1 MLRNKDKSH
10 TEAQKV
16 APVMQSIHPLWHHN
30 NESDIDWMDMERVI
44 GAALAGDQQ
53 AIARL
58 YNAYSHKVLG
68 ICYNVVGN
76 RAVAEELAH
85 DAFVLAFSKLDHLR
99 DPNRFDAWLSSI
111 TANVALRYK
120 QRHHTLATVPVDDM
134 PDETWIADEA
144 SDMPTMGEI
153 MAAVNAL
160 PNGYGKVFKM
170 AVMQDMSHKEIGEIL
185 GIAAHSSSS
194 QLARAKKMLQHSLA
208 KYWAVILLALL
219 TPLALLFLRQPEAID
234 EQQPKTA
241 DADKPTV
248 TTGDNQQATEPV
260 RQQRTGSRN
269 IAITVPDKYERPI
282 ASMADTTSVE
292 KSSTQPID
300 TTTERPNHE
309 LPHLKLNGDI
319 HFANVGHRTT
329 IRPKQDG
336 FKRWSADLAYIG
348 QPSPEADRMSPH
360 NFVVPDFLAPTV
372 PGEPDPTL
380 IIDNWSD
387 YIDYLDVKSDI
398 LSDALP
404 EEELIMRQIANSN
417 KPLNNGQI
425 VRKAHHSLPLTYAL
439 SLRHQATNRIGLE
452 SGLQYTRLNS
462 LFQTGEGP
470 NRIDEKQRIDYLG
483 VPLKVSYRIW
493 SGKHV
498 GIYTSAGVTL
508 EIPVKST
515 VTTDYILNSQ
525 PQLRDSH
532 HLDVPL
538 QWSTGVGIGVQYNIT
553 PSISIF
559 AEPGVQYYIPDD
571 SGIETYRTQHP
582 FTVTIPA
589 GLRFTW

>member
-1 MLRNKDKSH
+1 MLRNKDNSH

-53 AIARL
+53 AIGKL

-111 TANVALRYK
+111 ASNVALRYK
-120 QRHHTLATVPVDDM
+120 QRHHVLATVPVDDM

-248 TTGDNQQATEPV
+248 TTGDNQQATGPV

-282 ASMADTTSVE
+282 ASIADTSSVE

-336 FKRWSADLAYIG
+336 FKRWSADLAYTG

-387 YIDYLDVKSDI
+387 YIAYIEEFGDI
-398 LSDALP
+398 LS
-404 EEELIMRQIANSN
+404 EKTETVHIMKQIAMSN
-417 KPLNNGQI
+417 EPFNDGQI
-425 VRKAHHSLPLTYAL
+425 VRKTHHRLPLTYSL
-439 SLRHQATNRIGLE
+439 SLRYQANKRIGLE

-462 LFQTGEGP
+462 LFQTGEGA

-493 SGKHV
+493 TGKHV
-498 GIYTSAGVTL
+498 GIYTSADVTL

-515 VTTDYILNSQ
+515 VTTDYILNNKS
-525 PQLRDSH
+525 QLRDSH

-553 PSISIF
+553 PTISIF
-559 AEPGVQYYIPDD
+559 AEPGVQYYIPDG
-571 SGIETYRTQHP
+571 SGFETYRTQHP
-582 FTVTIPA
+582 FTISIPA

>member
-1 MLRNKDKSH
+1 
-10 TEAQKV
+10 
-16 APVMQSIHPLWHHN
+16 MQSFHPIWHHN
-30 NESDIDWMDMERVI
+30 NRNDIYWMDMERVI

-111 TANVALRYK
+111 ASNVALRYK
-120 QRHHTLATVPVDDM
+120 QRHHVMATVPVDDM
-134 PDETWIADEA
+134 PDEAWIADEPA
-144 SDMPTMGEI
+144 DMPSMAEI

-170 AVMQDMSHKEIGEIL
+170 AVMQDMTHKEIGEIL

-194 QLARAKKMLQHSLA
+194 QLARAKKLLQHSLA

-219 TPLALLFLRQPEAID
+219 TPMALLFLRQPKAID
-234 EQQPKTA
+234 ERQPKTA

-248 TTGDNQQATEPV
+248 SKDNPQVTEPV
-260 RQQRTGSRN
+260 KHQRAGSRN
-269 IAITVPDKYERPI
+269 IAITVPEEYERPST
-282 ASMADTTSVE
+282 SMADTTSVE
-292 KSSTQPID
+292 KSSTEPTD
-300 TTTERPNHE
+300 TTTVIPAHE
-309 LPHLKLNGDI
+309 LPHLRLNGDI
-319 HFANVGHRTT
+319 HFADVGHRTT
-329 IRPKQDG
+329 IQANKDG
-336 FKRWSADLAYIG
+336 FKRWSADLAYTG
-348 QPSPEADRMSPH
+348 QPSPVADRMSPH
-360 NFVVPDFLAPTV
+360 NFVVTDFLAPTV
-372 PGEPDPTL
+372 PGESDPTL
-380 IIDNWSD
+380 IIDNWRD
-387 YIDYLDVKSDI
+387 YVAYLEEFGDI
-398 LSDALP
+398 LS
-404 EEELIMRQIANSN
+404 EKTETVHVMKQIAMSN
-417 KPLNNGQI
+417 EPFNDGQI
-425 VRKAHHSLPLTYAL
+425 VRKTHHSLPLTYAL
-439 SLRHQATNRIGLE
+439 SLRYQANKRIGLE
-452 SGLQYTRLNS
+452 SGFQYTRLNS
-462 LFQTGEGP
+462 LFQTGEGA
-470 NRIDEKQRIDYLG
+470 NRMDEKQRIDYLG
-483 VPLKVSYRIW
+483 VPLRVSYRIW

-515 VTTDYILNSQ
+515 VTTDYILNNKR
-525 PQLRDSH
+525 QLRDSH

-553 PSISIF
+553 PTISIF
-559 AEPGVQYYIPDD
+559 AEPGVQYYIPDG
-571 SGIETYRTQHP
+571 SGFETYRTQHP
-582 FTVTIPA
+582 FTITIPA

>member
-1 MLRNKDKSH
+1 MGMDR
-10 TEAQKV
+10 
-16 APVMQSIHPLWHHN
+16 
-30 NESDIDWMDMERVI
+30 DIR
-44 GAALAGDQQ
+44 AALEGDQQ
-53 AIARL
+53 AIAKL
-58 YNAYSHKVLG
+58 YNAYTHKVLG
-68 ICYNVVGN
+68 ICYNIVGN

-111 TANVALRYK
+111 AANVALRYK
-120 QRHHTLATVPVDDM
+120 QRHHVLATVHVDDM
-134 PDETWIADEA
+134 PDETWIADEP

-219 TPLALLFLRQPEAID
+219 TPLALLLLRQPKAID

-248 TTGDNQQATEPV
+248 TAGDNQQATGPV
-260 RQQRTGSRN
+260 SRQCTGSRN
-269 IAITVPDKYERPI
+269 IAITVPDKYERPS

-300 TTTERPNHE
+300 TTTVIPAHE

-319 HFANVGHRTT
+319 HFADVGHGTT
-329 IRPKQDG
+329 MRPKKDS
-336 FKRWSADLAYIG
+336 FKRWSADLAYTG
-348 QPSPEADRMSPH
+348 QPSTEADRMSPH
-360 NFVVPDFLAPTV
+360 NFVVPDFLAPSV
-372 PGEPDPTL
+372 PGAPDPTQT
-380 IIDNWSD
+380 IDNWSD
-387 YIDYLDVKSDI
+387 YIAYLEVKSDI
-398 LSDALP
+398 TSGLSEDDR
-404 EEELIMRQIANSN
+404 IMRQIAKSN
-417 KPLNNGQI
+417 EPLNNGQI
-425 VRKAHHSLPLTYAL
+425 VRKTHHSLPLTYLL
-439 SLRHQATNRIGLE
+439 SLRYQANKRIGLE

-462 LFQTGEGP
+462 LFQTGEGI

-483 VPLKVSYRIW
+483 VPFKVSYRIW

-508 EIPVKST
+508 EIPIKST
-515 VTTDYILNSQ
+515 VSTEYILNNQ
-525 PQLRDSH
+525 PQLRESV

-538 QWSTGVGIGVQYNIT
+538 QWSTGVDIGVQYNIT

-559 AEPGVQYYIPDD
+559 AEPGVQYYIPDG
-571 SGIETYRTQHP
+571 SGFETYRTQHP
-582 FTVTIPA
+582 FTITIPA

>member
-1 MLRNKDKSH
+1 
-10 TEAQKV
+10 
-16 APVMQSIHPLWHHN
+16 MQSFHPIWHHY
-30 NESDIDWMDMERVI
+30 NEGDLYWMGMDRDIR
-44 GAALAGDQQ
+44 AALAGDQQ
-53 AIARL
+53 AIAKL

-68 ICYNVVGN
+68 ICYNIVGN

-99 DPNRFDAWLSSI
+99 NPNRFDAWLSSI
-111 TANVALRYK
+111 AANVALRYK
-120 QRHHTLATVPVDDM
+120 QRHHTLITVPVDDI
-134 PDETWIADEA
+134 PDETWIAEEPTG
-144 SDMPTMGEI
+144 MPTMDEI

-170 AVMQDMSHKEIGEIL
+170 SVMQDMSHKEIGEIL

-219 TPLALLFLRQPEAID
+219 APLALLLLRQSKAID

-248 TTGDNQQATEPV
+248 TAGDNQQATGAV
-260 RQQRTGSRN
+260 SRQRTGSRN
-269 IAITVPDKYERPI
+269 IAITVSDKYERPS

-300 TTTERPNHE
+300 TTTVIPAHE

-319 HFANVGHRTT
+319 HFADVGHGTT
-329 IRPKQDG
+329 MRPKKDS
-336 FKRWSADLAYIG
+336 FKRWSADLAYTG
-348 QPSPEADRMSPH
+348 QPSTEADRMSPH
-360 NFVVPDFLAPTV
+360 NFIVTNYEAPSI
-372 PGEPDPTL
+372 PGEPEATMP
-380 IIDNWSD
+380 IDNWSD
-387 YIDYLDVKSDI
+387 YLTYLEVKSDI
-398 LSDALP
+398 ASGLP
-404 EEELIMRQIANSN
+404 KEDLIMRQIAKSN
-417 KPLNNGQI
+417 EPLNNGQI
-425 VRKAHHSLPLTYAL
+425 VRKTHHSLPLTYSL
-439 SLRHQATNRIGLE
+439 SLRYQANKRIGLE

-462 LFQTGEGP
+462 LFQTGEGI
-470 NRIDEKQRIDYLG
+470 NRIDERQGIDYLG
-483 VPLKVSYRIW
+483 VPFKVSYRIW

-508 EIPVKST
+508 EIPVKQA
-515 VTTDYILNSQ
+515 VTTEYILNNQ
-525 PQLRDSH
+525 PQLSGSH

-559 AEPGVQYYIPDD
+559 AEPGVQYYIPDG
-571 SGIETYRTQHP
+571 SGFETYRTQHP
-582 FTVTIPA
+582 FTITIPA

>member
-1 MLRNKDKSH
+1 
-10 TEAQKV
+10 
-16 APVMQSIHPLWHHN
+16 MQSFHPIWHHN
-30 NESDIDWMDMERVI
+30 NEDDIYWMDMERVI

-58 YNAYSHKVLG
+58 YNTYSHKVLG

-111 TANVALRYK
+111 ASNVALRYK
-120 QRHHTLATVPVDDM
+120 QRHHVLATIPVDDI
-134 PDETWIADEA
+134 PDETLIEDEPK
-144 SDMPTMGEI
+144 SMPSMSEI

-208 KYWAVILLALL
+208 KYWAVILVALL
-219 TPLALLFLRQPEAID
+219 TPLALLLLRQPETID

-248 TTGDNQQATEPV
+248 TTGDRQQVTEPV
-260 RQQRTGSRN
+260 RHQRTGSRSL
-269 IAITVPDKYERPI
+269 AITVPEEYERPST
-282 ASMADTTSVE
+282 SMADTTSVE
-292 KSSTQPID
+292 KSSTERTD
-300 TTTERPNHE
+300 TTSDIPAHE
-309 LPHLKLNGDI
+309 LPHLRLNGDI
-319 HFANVGHRTT
+319 HLANVGHRTT
-329 IRPKQDG
+329 ILAKKNG
-336 FKRWSADLAYIG
+336 FKRWSTDLAYTG
-348 QPSPEADRMSPH
+348 QTSPEQDRMSPH
-360 NFVVPDFLAPTV
+360 NFVVTDFLAPIV
-372 PGEPDPTL
+372 PGESDPTMT
-380 IIDNWSD
+380 IDNWRD
-387 YIDYLDVKSDI
+387 YVAYLDEFSDI
-398 LSDALP
+398 LSSTD
-404 EEELIMRQIANSN
+404 EKYHIMKQIANSN
-417 KPLNNGQI
+417 EPLNDGQI
-425 VRKAHHSLPLTYAL
+425 VRKAHHSLPLTYSL
-439 SLRHQATNRIGLE
+439 SLRYQATHRIGLE

-462 LFQTGEGP
+462 LFQTGEGA

-525 PQLRDSH
+525 SELRDSH

-553 PSISIF
+553 PTISIF
-559 AEPGVQYYIPDD
+559 AEPGVQYYIPDG
-571 SGIETYRTQHP
+571 SGFETYRTQHP
-582 FTVTIPA
+582 FTISIPA

>member
-1 MLRNKDKSH
+1 
-10 TEAQKV
+10 
-16 APVMQSIHPLWHHN
+16 MQSFHPIWHHTN
-30 NESDIDWMDMERVI
+30 KERLYWMDMERVI

-53 AIARL
+53 AIAKL

-68 ICYNVVGN
+68 ICYNIVGN

-99 DPNRFDAWLSSI
+99 NPNRFDAWLSSI
-111 TANVALRYK
+111 ASNVALRYK
-120 QRHHTLATVPVDDM
+120 QRHHVLATVPVDDM
-134 PDETWIADEA
+134 PDDTWIEDGL
-144 SDMPTMGEI
+144 SDMPTMDEI

-194 QLARAKKMLQHSLA
+194 QLARAKKMLQHSLT
-208 KYWAVILLALL
+208 KYWAIVLLALL
-219 TPLALLFLRQPEAID
+219 TSLALLFLRQPKTID

-241 DADKPTV
+241 EADQPTV
-248 TTGDNQQATEPV
+248 SDGNQQVTEPV

-269 IAITVPDKYERPI
+269 MAITVPERYERPS
-282 ASMADTTSVE
+282 ASMTDTTSVE
-292 KSSTQPID
+292 KSSTEHTD
-300 TTTERPNHE
+300 TTTDHPSHE

-319 HFANVGHRTT
+319 HFADFGHHTT
-329 IRPKQDG
+329 IQAKKDG
-336 FKRWSADLAYIG
+336 FKRWSADLVYTG
-348 QPSPEADRMSPH
+348 QPSPEADQMSPH
-360 NFVVPDFLAPTV
+360 NFVVPDYIAPSV

-387 YIDYLDVKSDI
+387 YIAYLEEFGDITSDQT
-398 LSDALP
+398 
-404 EEELIMRQIANSN
+404 EKNLIMKQIAMSN
-417 KPLNNGQI
+417 EPLNDGQI
-425 VRKAHHSLPLTYAL
+425 VRKTHHSLPLTYAL
-439 SLRHQATNRIGLE
+439 SLRYQANKRIGLE

-462 LFQTGEGP
+462 LFQTGEGA
-470 NRIDEKQRIDYLG
+470 NRIDEKQRINYLG

-515 VTTDYILNSQ
+515 VTTEYILNNL

-532 HLDVPL
+532 HLNVPL

-559 AEPGVQYYIPDD
+559 AEPGVQYYIPDG
-571 SGIETYRTQHP
+571 SGFETYRTQHP
-582 FTVTIPA
+582 FTITIPA

>member
-1 MLRNKDKSH
+1 
-10 TEAQKV
+10 
-16 APVMQSIHPLWHHN
+16 
-30 NESDIDWMDMERVI
+30 MDMERVI

-53 AIARL
+53 AIAKL

-76 RAVAEELAH
+76 RAVAEELSH

-99 DPNRFDAWLSSI
+99 NPERFDAWLSSI
-111 TANVALRYK
+111 AANVALRYK
-120 QRHHTLATVPVDDM
+120 QRHHTLVTVPVDDM
-134 PDETWIADEA
+134 PDESRIEDEP
-144 SDMPTMGEI
+144 SDMPTMAEI

-208 KYWAVILLALL
+208 KYWAIILLALL
-219 TPLALLFLRQPEAID
+219 TPLALLLLRQPKTID

-241 DADKPTV
+241 ETNEPAV
-248 TTGDNQQATEPV
+248 TEGNSQATEPDKQH
-260 RQQRTGSRN
+260 RKESRDM
-269 IAITVPDKYERPI
+269 AITVPERYKQPNVSI
-282 ASMADTTSVE
+282 TDTAQHEEVPR
-292 KSSTQPID
+292 QMVD
-300 TTTERPNHE
+300 TTTVPVENA
-309 LPHLKLNGDI
+309 LPHLKLNGGI
-319 HFANVGHRTT
+319 HFANVGQGTT
-329 IRPKQDG
+329 IRPKRDDFQ
-336 FKRWSADLAYIG
+336 RWSADLAYTG
-348 QPSPEADRMSPH
+348 QPSPESDRIIPQ
-360 NFVVPDFLAPTV
+360 NFIVTDYTAPSV

-380 IIDNWSD
+380 SIDNWTD
-387 YIDYLDVKSDI
+387 YINYLNECSEI
-398 LSDALP
+398 FGELP
-404 EEELIMRQIANSN
+404 EKELIMRKIALSN
-417 KPLNNGQI
+417 EPLNNGQI
-425 VRKAHHSLPLTYAL
+425 VRKTHHSLPLTFSL
-439 SLRHQATNRIGLE
+439 SLRYQANKRIGLE

-462 LFQTGEGP
+462 LFQTGEGA

-508 EIPVKST
+508 EIPVQST
-515 VTTDYILNSQ
+515 VTTDYILNNQ

-538 QWSTGVGIGVQYNIT
+538 QWSTGIGIGIQYNIT
-553 PSISIF
+553 PTISIF
-559 AEPGVQYYIPDD
+559 AEPGMQYYIPDG
-571 SGIETYRTQHP
+571 SGFETYRTQHP
-582 FTVTIPA
+582 FTITIPA

>member
-1 MLRNKDKSH
+1 
-10 TEAQKV
+10 
-16 APVMQSIHPLWHHN
+16 MQSFHPIWHHN
-30 NESDIDWMDMERVI
+30 NEDDIYWMDMERVI

-111 TANVALRYK
+111 ASNVALRYK
-120 QRHHTLATVPVDDM
+120 QRHHVLATIPVDDI
-134 PDETWIADEA
+134 PDETLIEDEPK
-144 SDMPTMGEI
+144 SMPSMSEI

-208 KYWAVILLALL
+208 KYWAVILVALL
-219 TPLALLFLRQPEAID
+219 TPLALLFLRQPETID

-248 TTGDNQQATEPV
+248 TTGDRQQMTEPV
-260 RQQRTGSRN
+260 RHQRTGSRSL
-269 IAITVPDKYERPI
+269 AITVPEEYERPST
-282 ASMADTTSVE
+282 SMADTTSVE
-292 KSSTQPID
+292 KSSTERTD
-300 TTTERPNHE
+300 TTSDIPAHE
-309 LPHLKLNGDI
+309 LPHLRLNGDI
-319 HFANVGHRTT
+319 HLADVGHRTT
-329 IRPKQDG
+329 IQPKKDN
-336 FKRWSADLAYIG
+336 FKRWSADLAYTG
-348 QPSPEADRMSPH
+348 QPSPEADRMMPH
-360 NFVVPDFLAPTV
+360 NFIVTNYEAPSV
-372 PGEPDPTL
+372 PGEPNQTML
-380 IIDNWSD
+380 IDNWND
-387 YIDYLDVKSDI
+387 YITYLEVKSDI
-398 LSDALP
+398 ASGLTD
-404 EEELIMRQIANSN
+404 EELIMSQIAKSN
-417 KPLNNGQI
+417 EPLNNGQI
-425 VRKAHHSLPLTYAL
+425 VRKTHHSLPLTYSL
-439 SLRHQATNRIGLE
+439 SLRYQASKRIGLE

-462 LFQTGEGP
+462 LFQTGEGI
-470 NRIDEKQRIDYLG
+470 NRIDERQRIDYLG
-483 VPLKVSYRIW
+483 VPFKVSYRIW

-498 GIYTSAGVTL
+498 GIYNSAGVTL
-508 EIPVKST
+508 EIPVKRAVST
-515 VTTDYILNSQ
+515 EYILNNQ

-538 QWSTGVGIGVQYNIT
+538 QWSTGIGLGVQYNIT

-559 AEPGVQYYIPDD
+559 AEPGVQYYIPDG
-571 SGIETYRTQHP
+571 SGFETYRTQHP
-582 FTVTIPA
+582 FTITIPA

>member
-1 MLRNKDKSH
+1 
-10 TEAQKV
+10 
-16 APVMQSIHPLWHHN
+16 
-30 NESDIDWMDMERVI
+30 MDMERVI

-53 AIARL
+53 AIAKL

-68 ICYNVVGN
+68 ICYNIVGN
-76 RAVAEELAH
+76 RAVAEELSH
-85 DAFVLAFSKLDHLR
+85 DAFVLAFSKLDHLHN
-99 DPNRFDAWLSSI
+99 PNRFDAWLSSI
-111 TANVALRYK
+111 ASNVALRYK

-134 PDETWIADEA
+134 PDETWIEDEA
-144 SDMPTMGEI
+144 SDIPTMDDI

-219 TPLALLFLRQPEAID
+219 TPLALLLLRQSKTIV

-241 DADKPTV
+241 ETNEPAVTKGNSQVTKP
-248 TTGDNQQATEPV
+248 AS
-260 RQQRTGSRN
+260 QQRKESRN
-269 IAITVPDKYERPI
+269 MAITVPERYNQPNVSI
-282 ASMADTTSVE
+282 TDTAQHEEVPRQMVDTTIVPVE
-292 KSSTQPID
+292 
-300 TTTERPNHE
+300 NA

-319 HFANVGHRTT
+319 HFANVSHGTT
-329 IRPKQDG
+329 IRPKRDD
-336 FKRWSADLAYIG
+336 FKRWSADLAYTG
-348 QPSPEADRMSPH
+348 QPSPEADRMTPQ
-360 NFVVPDFLAPTV
+360 NFIVPDYISPSV

-380 IIDNWSD
+380 TIDNWSD
-387 YIDYLDVKSDI
+387 YIAYLEVKSDI
-398 LSDALP
+398 TSGLSEDDR
-404 EEELIMRQIANSN
+404 IMRQIAKSN
-417 KPLNNGQI
+417 EPLNNGQI
-425 VRKAHHSLPLTYAL
+425 VRKTHHSLPLTYSL
-439 SLRHQATNRIGLE
+439 SLRYQANKRIGLE

-462 LFQTGEGP
+462 LFQTGEGI
-470 NRIDEKQRIDYLG
+470 NRIDEKQRIEYLG

-498 GIYTSAGVTL
+498 GIYTTAGVTL

-515 VTTDYILNSQ
+515 VKTDYILNNQ
-525 PQLRDSH
+525 PELRNSH

-538 QWSTGVGIGVQYNIT
+538 QWSTGIGIGVQYNIT

-559 AEPGVQYYIPDD
+559 TEPGVQYYIPDG

-582 FTVTIPA
+582 FTITIPA

>member
-1 MLRNKDKSH
+1 MGMDR
-10 TEAQKV
+10 
-16 APVMQSIHPLWHHN
+16 
-30 NESDIDWMDMERVI
+30 DIR
-44 GAALAGDQQ
+44 AALAGDQQ
-53 AIARL
+53 AIAKL

-68 ICYNVVGN
+68 ICYNIVGN

-99 DPNRFDAWLSSI
+99 NPNRFDAWLSSI
-111 TANVALRYK
+111 AANVALRYK
-120 QRHHTLATVPVDDM
+120 QRHHTLITVPVDDI
-134 PDETWIADEA
+134 PDETWIAEEPTG
-144 SDMPTMGEI
+144 MPTMDEI

-170 AVMQDMSHKEIGEIL
+170 SVMQDMSHKEIGEIL

-219 TPLALLFLRQPEAID
+219 APLALLLLRQSKAID

-248 TTGDNQQATEPV
+248 TAGDNQQATGAV
-260 RQQRTGSRN
+260 SRQRTGSRN
-269 IAITVPDKYERPI
+269 IAITVSDKYERPS

-300 TTTERPNHE
+300 TTTVIPAHE

-319 HFANVGHRTT
+319 HFADVGHGTT
-329 IRPKQDG
+329 MRPKKDS
-336 FKRWSADLAYIG
+336 FKRWSADLAYTG
-348 QPSPEADRMSPH
+348 QPSTEADRMSPH
-360 NFVVPDFLAPTV
+360 NFIVTNYEAPSI
-372 PGEPDPTL
+372 PGEPEATMP
-380 IIDNWSD
+380 IDNWSD
-387 YIDYLDVKSDI
+387 YLTYLEVKSDI
-398 LSDALP
+398 ASGLP
-404 EEELIMRQIANSN
+404 KEDLIMRQIAKSN
-417 KPLNNGQI
+417 EPLNNGQI
-425 VRKAHHSLPLTYAL
+425 VRKTHHSLPLTYSL
-439 SLRHQATNRIGLE
+439 SLRYQANKRIGLE

-462 LFQTGEGP
+462 LFQTGEGI
-470 NRIDEKQRIDYLG
+470 NRIDERQGIDYLG
-483 VPLKVSYRIW
+483 VPFKVSYRIW

-508 EIPVKST
+508 EIPVKQA
-515 VTTDYILNSQ
+515 VTTEYILNNQ
-525 PQLRDSH
+525 PQLSGSH

-559 AEPGVQYYIPDD
+559 AEPGVQYYIPDG
-571 SGIETYRTQHP
+571 SGFETYRTQHP
-582 FTVTIPA
+582 FTITIPA

>member
-1 MLRNKDKSH
+1 
-10 TEAQKV
+10 
-16 APVMQSIHPLWHHN
+16 
-30 NESDIDWMDMERVI
+30 MDMERVI

-53 AIARL
+53 AIAKL

-68 ICYNVVGN
+68 ICYNIVGN
-76 RAVAEELAH
+76 RAVAEELSH

-99 DPNRFDAWLSSI
+99 NPERFDAWLSSI
-111 TANVALRYK
+111 AANVALRYK
-120 QRHHTLATVPVDDM
+120 QRHHVLATVPVDDI
-134 PDETWIADEA
+134 PDETWIAEEPT
-144 SDMPTMGEI
+144 DMPTMDEI

-219 TPLALLFLRQPEAID
+219 TSLALLFLRHSKTID

-241 DADKPTV
+241 ETNEPTV
-248 TTGDNQQATEPV
+248 TDDNPQVSRPAS
-260 RQQRTGSRN
+260 QQRKVSRN
-269 IAITVPDKYERPI
+269 MAITVPERYEQPNVSI
-282 ASMADTTSVE
+282 ADSVRHE
-292 KSSTQPID
+292 EVPRQMVD
-300 TTTERPNHE
+300 TTTVPVENV

-319 HFANVGHRTT
+319 HFADIRHGST
-329 IRPKQDG
+329 ILPKKDA
-336 FKRWSADLAYIG
+336 FKRWSADLAYTG
-348 QPSPEADRMSPH
+348 QPSPEADLMKPH
-360 NFVVPDFLAPTV
+360 NFVVPDYIAPTV
-372 PGEPDPTL
+372 PGEPEPTL
-380 IIDNWSD
+380 TIDNWSD
-387 YIDYLDVKSDI
+387 YIAYLEVKSDI
-398 LSDALP
+398 TSGLSEDDR
-404 EEELIMRQIANSN
+404 IMRQIAKSN
-417 KPLNNGQI
+417 EPLNNGQI
-425 VRKAHHSLPLTYAL
+425 VRKTHHSLPLTYSL
-439 SLRHQATNRIGLE
+439 SLRYQANKRIGLE

-462 LFQTGEGP
+462 LFQTGEGT
-470 NRIDEKQRIDYLG
+470 NRIDEKQRIEYLG

-498 GIYTSAGVTL
+498 GIYTAAGVTL

-515 VTTDYILNSQ
+515 VKTDYILNNQ

-538 QWSTGVGIGVQYNIT
+538 QWSTGIGIGVQYNIT
-553 PSISIF
+553 PTISIF
-559 AEPGVQYYIPDD
+559 AEPGMQYYIPDD
-571 SGIETYRTQHP
+571 SGFETYRTQHP
-582 FTVTIPA
+582 FTITIPA

>member
-1 MLRNKDKSH
+1 
-10 TEAQKV
+10 
-16 APVMQSIHPLWHHN
+16 MQSIHPLWHHN

-44 GAALAGDQQ
+44 GTALAGDQQ

-58 YNAYSHKVLG
+58 YNAYCHKVLG

-99 DPNRFDAWLSSI
+99 NPNRFDAWLSSI
-111 TANVALRYK
+111 ATHVALRYK
-120 QRHHTLATVPVDDM
+120 QRHHALVTVPVDDI
-134 PDETWIADEA
+134 PDETWFADEPA
-144 SDMPTMGEI
+144 DMATMDEI

-194 QLARAKKMLQHSLA
+194 QLTRAKKMLQHSLA
-208 KYWAVILLALL
+208 KYWVVVLVALL
-219 TPLALLFLRQPEAID
+219 TPLALLFLRQPKAID

-241 DADKPTV
+241 GTDQPTV
-248 TTGDNQQATEPV
+248 SDDNPQVTEPV
-260 RQQRTGSRN
+260 RQQRTGSPHM
-269 IAITVPDKYERPI
+269 AITVPERYEQP
-282 ASMADTTSVE
+282 SMSIADTVQHE
-292 KSSTQPID
+292 EVPRQMVD
-300 TTTERPNHE
+300 TTTVPVENN

-319 HFANVGHRTT
+319 HFAGARHGTT
-329 IRPKQDG
+329 IRPKRDG
-336 FKRWSADLAYIG
+336 FKRWSADLAYTG
-348 QPSPEADRMSPH
+348 QPTPEADRMTPH
-360 NFVVPDFLAPTV
+360 NFIVTNYEAPSI
-372 PGEPDPTL
+372 PGEPEATMP
-380 IIDNWSD
+380 IDNWSD
-387 YIDYLDVKSDI
+387 YLTYLEVKSDI
-398 LSDALP
+398 ASGLP
-404 EEELIMRQIANSN
+404 KEDLIMRQIAKSN
-417 KPLNNGQI
+417 EPLNNGQI
-425 VRKAHHSLPLTYAL
+425 VRKTHHSLPLTYSL
-439 SLRHQATNRIGLE
+439 SLRYQANKRIGLE

-462 LFQTGEGP
+462 LFQTGEGA

-493 SGKHV
+493 TGKHV

-515 VTTDYILNSQ
+515 VTTDYILNNQ
-525 PQLRDSH
+525 PQLSGSH

-538 QWSTGVGIGVQYNIT
+538 QWSTGAGIGVQYNIT

-559 AEPGVQYYIPDD
+559 AEPGVQYYIPDG
-571 SGIETYRTQHP
+571 SGFETYRTQHP
-582 FTVTIPA
+582 FTITIPA

>member
-1 MLRNKDKSH
+1 
-10 TEAQKV
+10 
-16 APVMQSIHPLWHHN
+16 MQSFHPIWHHN
-30 NESDIDWMDMERVI
+30 NEGYLYWMGMDRDIR
-44 GAALAGDQQ
+44 AALAGDQQ
-53 AIARL
+53 AIAKL
-58 YNAYSHKVLG
+58 YNAYTHKVLG
-68 ICYNVVGN
+68 ICYNIVGN

-111 TANVALRYK
+111 AANVALRYK
-120 QRHHTLATVPVDDM
+120 QRHHVLATVPVDDM
-134 PDETWIADEA
+134 PDETWIADEP
-144 SDMPTMGEI
+144 SDMPTMAEI

-208 KYWAVILLALL
+208 KYWAFILLALL

-248 TTGDNQQATEPV
+248 TTSDNQQATGPV
-260 RQQRTGSRN
+260 SRQRTGSRN
-269 IAITVPDKYERPI
+269 IAITVPDKYEHERPS

-292 KSSTQPID
+292 KSSTQSID
-300 TTTERPNHE
+300 TTTVIPAHE

-319 HFANVGHRTT
+319 HFADVGHGTT
-329 IRPKQDG
+329 MRPKKDS
-336 FKRWSADLAYIG
+336 FKRWSADLAYTG
-348 QPSPEADRMSPH
+348 QPSTEADRMSPH
-360 NFVVPDFLAPTV
+360 NFVVTNYEAPSI
-372 PGEPDPTL
+372 PGEPEATMP
-380 IIDNWSD
+380 IDNWSD
-387 YIDYLDVKSDI
+387 YLTYLEVKSEI
-398 LSDALP
+398 ASGLP
-404 EEELIMRQIANSN
+404 EEDLIMRQIAKSN
-417 KPLNNGQI
+417 EPLNNGQI
-425 VRKAHHSLPLTYAL
+425 VRKTHHRLPLTYSL
-439 SLRHQATNRIGLE
+439 SLRYQPTNRIGLE

-462 LFQTGEGP
+462 LFQTGEGA

-508 EIPVKST
+508 EIPVQST
-515 VTTDYILNSQ
+515 VTTDYILNNQ
-525 PQLRDSH
+525 PQLRESV

-559 AEPGVQYYIPDD
+559 AEPGVQYYIPDG
-571 SGIETYRTQHP
+571 SGFETYRTQHP
-582 FTVTIPA
+582 FTITIPA

>member
-1 MLRNKDKSH
+1 
-10 TEAQKV
+10 
-16 APVMQSIHPLWHHN
+16 MQSFHPIWHHN
-30 NESDIDWMDMERVI
+30 NEGDLYWMGMDRDIR
-44 GAALAGDQQ
+44 AALAGDQQ
-53 AIARL
+53 AIAKL
-58 YNAYSHKVLG
+58 YNAYTHKVLG
-68 ICYNVVGN
+68 ICYNIVGN

-111 TANVALRYK
+111 AANVALRYK
-120 QRHHTLATVPVDDM
+120 QRHHVLATVPVDDM
-134 PDETWIADEA
+134 PDETWIADEP

-219 TPLALLFLRQPEAID
+219 APLALLFLHQPEAID

-241 DADKPTV
+241 DDDKPTV
-248 TTGDNQQATEPV
+248 TAGDNQQATGAV
-260 RQQRTGSRN
+260 SRQRTGSRN
-269 IAITVPDKYERPI
+269 IAITVPDKYERPS

-292 KSSTQPID
+292 KSSTQSID
-300 TTTERPNHE
+300 TTTVIPAHE

-319 HFANVGHRTT
+319 HFADVGHGTT
-329 IRPKQDG
+329 MRPKKDS
-336 FKRWSADLAYIG
+336 FKRWSADLAYTG
-348 QPSPEADRMSPH
+348 QPSPEADRLTPH
-360 NFVVPDFLAPTV
+360 YFIVTNYEAPSV
-372 PGEPDPTL
+372 PGEPDSTMP
-380 IIDNWSD
+380 IDNWSD
-387 YIDYLDVKSDI
+387 YIAYLEVKSDI
-398 LSDALP
+398 TSGLSEDDR
-404 EEELIMRQIANSN
+404 IMRQIAKSN
-417 KPLNNGQI
+417 EPLNNGQI
-425 VRKAHHSLPLTYAL
+425 VRKTHHSLPLTYSL
-439 SLRHQATNRIGLE
+439 SLRYQANKRIGLE

-462 LFQTGEGP
+462 LFQTGEGI

-483 VPLKVSYRIW
+483 VPLRASYRIW

-508 EIPVKST
+508 EIPVQST
-515 VTTDYILNSQ
+515 VTTDYILNNQ
-525 PQLRDSH
+525 PQLRESV

-559 AEPGVQYYIPDD
+559 AEPGVQYYIPDG
-571 SGIETYRTQHP
+571 SGFETYRTQHP
-582 FTVTIPA
+582 FTITIPA